1 MRAQGP
7 DQGTKLAGW
16 GASFAA
22 TSWQSHLLRVEA
34 GQVRPFEQLGM
45 AYAEPT
51 FVPRPQGESPSDG
64 VILSVGC
71 HQSEPP
77 SALVSLGAEQVRP
90 IAHGEV
96 DLSRPL
102 GFPGN
107 FQVRWGAGRGSP
119 LGGQGR

>member
-1 MRAQGP
+1 MC
-7 DQGTKLAGW
+7 W

-22 TSWQSHLLRVEA
+22 PSWQSHLLRVEA
-34 GQVRPFEQLGM
+34 GQVRRFEQQGM
-45 AYAEPT
+45 ACGEPI

-77 SALVSLGAEQVRP
+77 SARVSLGAEQVRP
-90 IAHGEV
+90 IAHCEV
-96 DLSRPL
+96 DLSLPL

-107 FQVRWGAGRGSP
+107 IQACRGAGQGSP

>member
-1 MRAQGP
+1 MC
-7 DQGTKLAGW
+7 W

-34 GQVRPFEQLGM
+34 GQVRPFEQQGM
-45 AYAEPT
+45 TYAEPI

-77 SALVSLGAEQVRP
+77 SALVSLDAEQVRP

-96 DLSRPL
+96 DLSLPPRL
-102 GFPGN
+102 SWQLSG
-107 FQVRWGAGRGSP
+107 P
-119 LGGQGR
+119 LGGWAGIAPGRSRAVMARTRSLRYR

>member
-1 MRAQGP
+1 MC
-7 DQGTKLAGW
+7 W

-34 GQVRPFEQLGM
+34 GQVRRFEQQGM
-45 AYAEPT
+45 ACGEPI

-96 DLSRPL
+96 DLSLPL

-107 FQVRWGAGRGSP
+107 FQACWGAGRGSP